1 MMMMVMMTM
10 MMVMT
15 MCCVFETSTDA
26 ASWMTRPS
34 LSLGTRFTST
44 NVITGVT
51 TPITIILHHH
61 HHHDQDHAK
70 PDSEYLGAL
79 QVVLLPLA
87 TRPTTTVAKTGA
99 PGDDDENDDDEDEND
114 DDENDDGENDEDD
127 DDNQL
132 AAASESEDRCLGG
145 SGLL

>member
-1 MMMMVMMTM
+1 MVMMTM

-61 HHHDQDHAK
+61 HHHHHDQDHAK

-87 TRPTTTVAKTGA
+87 TRPTATVAKTGA
-99 PGDDDENDDDEDEND
+99 PGD